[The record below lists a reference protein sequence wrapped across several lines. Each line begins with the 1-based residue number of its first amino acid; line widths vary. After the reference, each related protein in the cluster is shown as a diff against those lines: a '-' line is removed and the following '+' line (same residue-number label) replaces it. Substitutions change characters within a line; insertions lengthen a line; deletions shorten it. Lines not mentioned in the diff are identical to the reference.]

1 MSFNQFMPAR
11 AQRHYQIS
19 GNFLHVE
26 KAPGPVLIMTEAG
39 RYVLYPGAGVQSDTL
54 NGNVQVENMSDAD
67 GQVTLVSG
75 FGRYF
80 PPTDGQEVKVTQMP
94 DVKLASGQAVV
105 VSELPAVTFAPGQQV
120 GVAQLPAVALAADQ
134 QVNVGQL
141 PAVTLAPEQTVITQP
156 VRPTSVAASVLTIAT
171 GAAELPANPARVRVT
186 VRASAANTQDIL
198 IEGGFA
204 IAPGERE
211 ELFVTGA
218 VSFAGLDGE
227 TLDVLETLQ

>member
-1 MSFNQFMPAR
+1 
-11 AQRHYQIS
+11 
-19 GNFLHVE
+19 
-26 KAPGPVLIMTEAG
+26 MTEAG

-94 DVKLASGQAVV
+94 DVKLASGQAVA
-105 VSELPAVTFAPGQQV
+105 VSELPAVSFAPGQQV
-120 GVAQLPAVALAADQ
+120 TVAGLPAVELAEGQ
-134 QVNVGQL
+134 QITVVELPAVELAEGQQITVGQL

-211 ELFVTGA
+211 ELFITGA
-218 VSFAGLDGE
+218 VAFTGLDGE